1 MDTIQEIPVLAS
13 QQTKAAAGY
22 RSAPATATV
31 NTRLTWWDRHAAA
44 FEKARFGWMAM
55 LITFQSC
62 LGAAACMYILKND
75 ASVFVL
81 ATCAAV
87 SMGSNALFIALAK
100 AKVAMAGFYISVLVN
115 TIFLIMNVQL

>member
-1 MDTIQEIPVLAS
+1 METLQEIPVLAD
-13 QQTKAAAGY
+13 QRTQAAATY
-22 RSAPATATV
+22 RTTAVPATV

-75 ASVFVL
+75 ASLFVL
-81 ATCAAV
+81 STCAAV
-87 SMGSNALFIALAK
+87 SMGSNALFIGLASPK
-100 AKVAMAGFYISVLVN
+100 ACLAGFYISVLVN